1 MSIEENRTVRVCL
14 FKNIKHRSLKASKRC
29 KARCYVGI
37 EMAEWRV
44 FPEIDIDFSSYGFF
58 GRGEFLRE
66 YISEMKE
73 EDWIVC
79 PVQLKDYSS
88 FIWDIQIGVTGTR
101 KDNQEPYETMLLEME
116 EELGLRL
123 STTDPIQGIQSTD
136 SRGNERTIFK
146 IHISGCLPIEKND
159 MPISGSESKD
169 TVNKKIACIIHG
181 TKDEIERIVNKSK
194 KIRYYS
200 SNDDNIIGLAF
211 VSVQTVK
218 RRFKIV

>member
-1 MSIEENRTVRVCL
+1 MSIEENKTVRVCL
-14 FKNIKHRSLKASKRC
+14 FKNIKHRSLRASKKC
-29 KARCYVGI
+29 KARCYVGV

-44 FPEIDIDFSSYGFF
+44 FPETDIDFSSYGFF

-66 YISEMKE
+66 HISEMKD

-101 KDNQEPYETMLLEME
+101 KHNQEPYETMLLEME
-116 EELGLRL
+116 EELGLRWS
-123 STTDPIQGIQSTD
+123 STGPIQGIQSTD

-146 IHISGCLPIEKND
+146 IPISGCLSIEKDD

-181 TKDEIERIVNKSK
+181 TRDEIERIVNKSK

-218 RRFKIV
+218 RRFKIL